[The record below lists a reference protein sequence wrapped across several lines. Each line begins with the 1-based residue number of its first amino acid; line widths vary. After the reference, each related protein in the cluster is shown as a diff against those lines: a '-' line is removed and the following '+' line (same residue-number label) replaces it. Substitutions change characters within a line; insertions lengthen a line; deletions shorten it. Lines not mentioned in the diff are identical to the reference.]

1 MRQGCGIKGQTSEED
16 SEIKDMT
23 IGVDLAKRV
32 FQPHGTWMTGEVK
45 FRKKLSRDQFRAFMA
60 SQTLGG
66 PRPTNTSARSGHQSQ
81 VDSSSTRSTQCRD

>member
-1 MRQGCGIKGQTSEED
+1 MGWLPSSPGGIAMRQGCGIEGHTSEED

-45 FRKKLSRDQFRAFMA
+45 FRKKLSRDQFRAFI
-60 SQTLGG
+60 
-66 PRPTNTSARSGHQSQ
+66 P
-81 VDSSSTRSTQCRD
+81 SSSVNRLSD